1 MLPFVNLPN
10 LVTLL
15 FFFLSVVSFS
25 HNLLKQNASFESA
38 LINSQ
43 ENFEINQ
50 NTKSERV
57 ELVIFNPNSQGP
69 FNLSFIRNIEI
80 VNLQL
85 PESDNRR
92 FEVILAALRKAMGAS
107 QACKDLADCSIKT
120 LWPQSLL
127 VPQVFVTSF
136 VNDEPIAILN
146 FGLDHPV
153 EVSVGQEQAL
163 LNSINETL
171 NRNSFNNLLT
181 NIHILV
187 NGKIS
192 PTFLGHVALV
202 PVLD

>member
-1 MLPFVNLPN
+1 MLPFINLPN
-10 LVTLL
+10 LLALL

-25 HNLLKQNASFESA
+25 HSLLKQNASFEDTF
-38 LINSQ
+38 LNLQ
-43 ENFEINQ
+43 EDLEVDQ
-50 NTKSERV
+50 DTQLERI
-57 ELVIFNPNSQGP
+57 ELVIFNPNSQGS
-69 FNLSFIRNIEI
+69 FNLSFVKNIEI
-80 VNLQL
+80 VDLQL

-92 FEVILAALRKAMGAS
+92 FELILAALRKVMSAS
-107 QACKDLADCSIKT
+107 QACKGLADCNVKT

-146 FGLDHPV
+146 FGLDHLV
-153 EVSVGQEQAL
+153 EVSVGQERAL

-171 NRNSFNNLLT
+171 NRNSSSNQLT

-187 NGKIS
+187 NGKVS

-202 PVLD
+202 PTLD